1 MWGYAVGGEI
11 KVVDRVRVGGVRCS
25 LGEGVALIELEKT
38 LKARSVKTGYG
49 RLFFNDEKVF
59 SAGFKHLSID
69 ADVKPAPGGSFSIS
83 LNLKEAAGLLRDFKG
98 VLCAPAA
105 KIDIPI
111 GRDIWILLFTPVNS
125 KPRIEVSKPLLITDK
140 ASVQA
145 SLSVDGGGL
154 RYSLSAYG
162 SGFRSAGLVLVRCV
176 DTGVSMRH
184 RFEIVTVE
192 ERLADARPGES
203 IENTWR
209 PIRGPQKTVLAVMR
223 STPFMKDVT
232 PLLQALGC
240 NVRNRPILGLSI
252 APNPFTLGDGGP
264 TKYWVRLTLN
274 GKTVDEALL
283 KVSFQR

>member
-1 MWGYAVGGEI
+1 LWGYAVGGEI

-111 GRDIWILLFTPVNS
+111 GRDIWILLFIPVNS
-125 KPRIEVSKPLLITDK
+125 KPRIEVSKPLLIIDK
-140 ASVQA
+140 ASVRA

-162 SGFRSAGLVLVRCV
+162 SGFRRAGLILDRRVV
-176 DTGVSMRH
+176 TGMIERVMLA
-184 RFEIVTVE
+184 
-192 ERLADARPGES
+192 ERLVVAHPGES
-203 IENTWR
+203 IQGVWT
-209 PIRGPQKTVLAVMR
+209 PLAGPKEPVLAFMR
-223 STPFMKDVT
+223 PYMYRRDIVA
-232 PLLQALGC
+232 LLQALGC
-240 NVRNRPILGLSI
+240 EAKASPFISFM
-252 APNPFTLGDGGP
+252 PNPFVVGDGGP
-264 TKYWVRLTLN
+264 TQYRIRLTLN